1 MSCDT
6 HLTTKVDRVLEE
18 EAGTV
23 PVPVPVDGKQMQ
35 RALKKADTG
44 RFWVDVDVM
53 KACWQ
58 PSDTGFAAVSVN
70 HI

>member
-1 MSCDT
+1 MQTISCDT

-44 RFWVDVDVM
+44 SFWVDVVI
-53 KACWQ
+53 AC
-58 PSDTGFAAVSVN
+58 
-70 HI
+70 

>member
-18 EAGTV
+18 EASTV
-23 PVPVPVDGKQMQ
+23 PVPVSVDGKQMQ

-44 RFWVDVDVM
+44 SFWVDVVI
-53 KACWQ
+53 ACWQ

-70 HI
+70 HIC

>member
-6 HLTTKVDRVLEE
+6 HLTIKVDRVLEE

-23 PVPVPVDGKQMQ
+23 PVPVSVDGKQMQ

-44 RFWVDVDVM
+44 SFWVDVM
-53 KACWQ
+53 W
-58 PSDTGFAAVSVN
+58 
-70 HI
+70 